1 MIKWDWF
8 WKLLKQWFF
17 GLLISCFGLLGG
29 SFVNGY
35 RVQQVWLQ
43 SMPSTQDSNYEI
55 TFLKWGWLLTNY
67 LWQSKGFVAFDNSSF
82 FWWASNWIPYFY
94 DTDSIQWYFQ
104 EFWSCPEIT
113 WLDYSFNINSCS
125 SQLITWDY
133 VDLFKWFFSKVD
145 NSDYVYY
152 AFTPYYYHGSSY
164 WSSRWNF
171 ITVCF
176 SSDEIHSSLCFLR
189 RYCYDSV
196 AWGCQENYWNLTG
209 SLNYS
214 NLSFSSMSYN
224 SYGPAPWQV
233 GYAWIYEGS
242 SEWSTTWNY
251 NNTITWDYTY
261 STCTNWQI
269 LSYAESV
276 GFSRY
281 LCYWGL
287 NNFDLYDSSVNY
299 NAIPWT
305 WKSLWQILSYSSAWD
320 SPNDWFN
327 FWNWLYWDSKYN
339 DMWSSYPAVYHTW
352 FDFYHQYWGEDFDFD
367 TIRELCIM
375 YDLDLDMNWTYNWT
389 KFSQTCQFISQW
401 GWDNYWGWN
410 YWVGSWQ
417 YPQWVNWN
425 GVWNSSNSSPSD
437 WISFIQNFFNLTK
450 SNVATDYSW
459 NSIWFLPKYIIVFLL
474 AILLFKFLKH

>member
-1 MIKWDWF
+1 MIKCDWF
-8 WKLLKQWFF
+8 WRLLKQWFF
-17 GLLISCFGLLGG
+17 ILLISCFGLLGG

-82 FWWASNWIPYFY
+82 FWWASNWVPYFY
-94 DTDSIQWYFQ
+94 DTNSIQWYFQ

-152 AFTPYYYHGSSY
+152 AFTPSYSNSSVN

-189 RYCYDSV
+189 RFCSTSY
-196 AWGCQENYWNLTG
+196 AWGCSENYWHLTG

-233 GYAWIYEGS
+233 GYAWIYEGTT
-242 SEWSTTWNY
+242 EGSTTWNY
-251 NNTITWDYTY
+251 NNIITWDYTY
-261 STCTNWQI
+261 DFCTIWEIISELENAWFNK
-269 LSYAESV
+269 YM
-276 GFSRY
+276 
-281 LCYWGL
+281 CYGWI
-287 NNFDLYDSSVNY
+287 NNFDLYDSETNYSV
-299 NAIPWT
+299 IPWT
-305 WKSLWQILSYSSAWD
+305 WLRLSQILSYSNAWS
-320 SPNDWFN
+320 SPQEWFD
-327 FWNWLYWDSKYN
+327 FWNWLYWDSKF
-339 DMWSSYPAVYHTW
+339 DSMRSSYPAVYHTW
-352 FDFYHQYWGEDFDFD
+352 FDIYSRYWNNKHFDW
-367 TIRELCIM
+367 IREYCNM
-375 YDLDLDMNWTYNWT
+375 TVDLNLDRDSKYWWTVF
-389 KFSQTCQFISQW
+389 K
-401 GWDNYWGWN
+401 
-410 YWVGSWQ
+410 WVCETVIDKWRNPEAYGSWD
-417 YPQWVNWN
+417 YPKWVNWN
-425 GVWNSSNSSPSD
+425 GFGSTSWDSASD
-437 WISFIQNFFNLTK
+437 WITFIQDFFNLTK
-450 SNVATDYSW
+450 SNIATDYNW
-459 NSIWFLPKYIIVFLL
+459 NAVWFLPKYIITFLL
-474 AILLFKFLKH
+474 AVMLFKFLKH